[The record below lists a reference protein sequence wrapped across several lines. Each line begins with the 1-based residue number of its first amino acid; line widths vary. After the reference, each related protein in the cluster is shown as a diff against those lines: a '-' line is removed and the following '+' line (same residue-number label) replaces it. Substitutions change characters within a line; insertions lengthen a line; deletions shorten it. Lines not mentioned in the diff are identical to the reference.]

1 MNIRQLRA
9 LCEVLKHGM
18 HISAA
23 AQALNTSQSGVS
35 KQILELEQE
44 LGVTVFLRRRNRVI
58 GLSDAGHTLVPIA
71 ERIVKD
77 ADNMRAAAADFR
89 GKSAG
94 TLTVATTH
102 LHACHTLPAFVRE
115 FARQHPE
122 VSLQL
127 RAGTPTECCRL
138 VGEGAADL
146 AITLMPDSME
156 GLVGIPAYKLD
167 RYLVAPVGHPL
178 LAAGKLALKDIAKY
192 PLITYDD
199 NFRGRRIVK
208 QVFEEAGLHPVIAL
222 QAIDPEI
229 CKTYVA
235 MGMGVAIL
243 PQIAYD
249 ELADSKL
256 RIRDAG
262 HLFEHGIVNVYL
274 RRGDYLRKFVYHFLS
289 SFAPHLTREKID
301 QLREASDGETASLSS
316 EIPFAQRHA

>member
-1 MNIRQLRA
+1 
-9 LCEVLKHGM
+9 
-18 HISAA
+18 
-23 AQALNTSQSGVS
+23 
-35 KQILELEQE
+35 
-44 LGVTVFLRRRNRVI
+44 
-58 GLSDAGHTLVPIA
+58 
-71 ERIVKD
+71 
-77 ADNMRAAAADFR
+77 
-89 GKSAG
+89 
-94 TLTVATTH
+94 
-102 LHACHTLPAFVRE
+102 
-115 FARQHPE
+115 
-122 VSLQL
+122 
-127 RAGTPTECCRL
+127 
-138 VGEGAADL
+138 
-146 AITLMPDSME
+146 
-156 GLVGIPAYKLD
+156 
-167 RYLVAPVGHPL
+167 
-178 LAAGKLALKDIAKY
+178 Y

-289 SFAPHLTREKID
+289 SF
-301 QLREASDGETASLSS
+301 
-316 EIPFAQRHA
+316 